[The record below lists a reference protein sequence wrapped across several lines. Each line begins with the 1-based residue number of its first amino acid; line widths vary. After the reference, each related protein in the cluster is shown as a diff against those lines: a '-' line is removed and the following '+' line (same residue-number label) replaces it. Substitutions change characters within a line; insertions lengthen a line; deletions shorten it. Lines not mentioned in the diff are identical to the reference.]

1 MQYPLMRGWREE
13 IARMATKLNQD
24 AFEHAKQLIAKDHV
38 VLDERDEW
46 SEHQPTTHQE
56 NRFIKDMG
64 IGAYAQWY
72 LGVDDEKPQDTKE
85 RYTFPYGDFERV
97 HRCGVLSAEGRIAQY
112 EHHDIEQAAAQL
124 KKMLDSVQSKQAR

>member
-72 LGVDDEKPQDTKE
+72 LGVDDENPRTRKSATRSPMATSNACIVVASYRLKE
-85 RYTFPYGDFERV
+85 EL
-97 HRCGVLSAEGRIAQY
+97 LSTNITTLNRRRR
-112 EHHDIEQAAAQL
+112 
-124 KKMLDSVQSKQAR
+124 S